1 MRLIIRDFKKVYDEV
16 TVINKAGYA
25 FEDSHV
31 YGIVGRRNS
40 GKTTLLSCIA
50 GEVPLSGGYVRLDVC
65 KKMQKTDY
73 RNFALLS
80 NESILP
86 DYMTGGEYLEYCM
99 RLHNR
104 TDKVSVEE
112 LFLKMK
118 LNKNIQDAFIKNYS
132 PEEKLKLKLA
142 AITIIEPE
150 VILIDE
156 PANMKVINNFIDIM
170 RKGHIIIV
178 TSDSEEKLPNGC
190 DEVLLLNNGVIE
202 GITRE
207 KNNA

>member
-1 MRLIIRDFKKVYDEV
+1 
-16 TVINKAGYA
+16 
-25 FEDSHV
+25 
-31 YGIVGRRNS
+31 
-40 GKTTLLSCIA
+40 
-50 GEVPLSGGYVRLDVC
+50 
-65 KKMQKTDY
+65 
-73 RNFALLS
+73 
-80 NESILP
+80 
-86 DYMTGGEYLEYCM
+86 M

>member
-1 MRLIIRDFKKVYDEV
+1 MRLIIRDLKKVYDEV

-25 FEDSHV
+25 FEDSRV

-50 GEVPLSGGYVRLDVC
+50 GEVPLSGGYVRLDIC

-104 TDKVSVEE
+104 TDKVSGEE

-150 VILIDE
+150 IILIDE

-170 RKGHIIIV
+170 RKDHIIIV

-202 GITRE
+202 GIPRE